1 MNIYQHLSYRTLIED
16 WFQYKKETN
25 TRFSYRLASRLIK
38 SKSPSFI
45 KDVIKGTKSLNIE
58 QQEKFIELLALESK
72 KEEEYV
78 KNLYILEHT
87 TSSEIKHATMEK
99 ISAMRR
105 MNSTFTIEGESYRY
119 LSRWYCPAIREMS
132 LQPGF
137 RCDPGWISNKLVPKI
152 TLEQAEEALQ
162 ILQDLQMLSFASAT
176 EYTTS
181 EGSFSTPMQ
190 VQGLAVHNY
199 HEQML
204 SLAKNSVKTFS
215 EEQRHLLGVTVSIN
229 KNLIPTLKKELNTMV
244 ARVLDVCESDPNP
257 KNHTI
262 QVGIHFF
269 PLADEHS

>member
-1 MNIYQHLSYRTLIED
+1 MNIYKHISYRTLMED
-16 WFQYKKETN
+16 WFGFKKEN
-25 TRFSYRLASRLIK
+25 NPRFSYRLASRLIK

-45 KDVIKGTKSLNIE
+45 KDVIKGTKSLNTA
-58 QQEKFIELLALESK
+58 QQDKFIDLLCVSQ
-72 KEEEYV
+72 EEGEYV
-78 KNLYILEHT
+78 RQLYILEHA
-87 TSSEIKHATMEK
+87 TSSEIKHASMEK

-105 MNSTFTIEGESYRY
+105 MNSTFKIEGESYRY

-132 LQPGF
+132 LQPNF
-137 RCDPGWISNKLVPKI
+137 RCDPQWIIDQIVPKI
-152 TLEQAEEALQ
+152 TIEQAQEALQ
-162 ILQDLQMLSFASAT
+162 ILQDLQMLSYTSPT

-204 SLAKNSVKTFS
+204 SLAKGSVKLFP

-229 KNLIPTLKKELNTMV
+229 KDLIPVLKKELNSMV
-244 ARVLDVCESDPNP
+244 ARVLDVCEGDTSP

-269 PLADEHS
+269 PLTDEDGS